1 MSEKRRIYLDH
12 AATSWPKSPAVME
25 AMQSYL
31 SNCGAAAGRG
41 GYQAATTSDAIVAT
55 VRRQIATMIRASESN
70 SVSLHSNGTAALN
83 AAIHGVLRPGDH
95 VVTNASEHN
104 SVLRPL
110 HFLAERGVIQLSIVA
125 CDKYGVVDA
134 ADLIA
139 ATGPKTRLVTMT
151 HASNVTGAVQPIEPV
166 AHALRDSA
174 TMLLVDAAQTFG
186 TLPIDVTIGI
196 DLLAAPGHKSSGGP
210 LGTAFLYVA
219 PAIHGQMTAFMQGG
233 TGSQSESLAMPVEI
247 PSMLESG
254 NLNVHALAGWAAA
267 LEELRSEGIVRR
279 REMALSMSEQMHTSL
294 SQVPHLH
301 LFSRPGP
308 LPIVSLSVQGLEPT
322 DAAVILDAEFGVETR
337 AGFHCAALIHGYLG
351 SEETGTLRL
360 SAGHTSGMEEVEAAT
375 DAVAKLVA
383 TLHP

>member
-1 MSEKRRIYLDH
+1 MTDRRRIYLDH

-31 SNCGAAAGRG
+31 LDCGAAAGRG
-41 GYQAATTSDAIVAT
+41 GYQAAARSDAIVAT
-55 VRRQIATMIRASESN
+55 VRREIATLIRASDSN

-95 VVTNASEHN
+95 VVTNAAEHN

-125 CDKYGVVDA
+125 TDKHGVVDA
-134 ADLIA
+134 AAVIE

-151 HASNVTGAVQPIEPV
+151 HASNVTGAVQPIDAV
-166 AHALRDSA
+166 AHALRDSS

-210 LGTAFLYVA
+210 LGTAFLYVS
-219 PAIHGQMTAFMQGG
+219 PPIHGEMTALMQGG
-233 TGSQSESLAMPVEI
+233 TGSQSESLAMPAEI
-247 PSMLESG
+247 PSLLEPG
-254 NLNVHALAGWAAA
+254 NLNVHALAGWSAA
-267 LEELRSEGIVRR
+267 LEELRGEGIARR
-279 REMALSMSEQMHTSL
+279 QEMAAELSERMHTSL
-294 SQVPHLH
+294 SQIPHLQ
-301 LFSRPGP
+301 LFSRSGP
-308 LPIVSLSVQGLEPT
+308 LPIGSLSIQGLEPT
-322 DAAVILDAEFGVETR
+322 DAAVILDAEFGIESR

-360 SAGHTSGMEEVEAAT
+360 SAGHTSSMEEVDAAT